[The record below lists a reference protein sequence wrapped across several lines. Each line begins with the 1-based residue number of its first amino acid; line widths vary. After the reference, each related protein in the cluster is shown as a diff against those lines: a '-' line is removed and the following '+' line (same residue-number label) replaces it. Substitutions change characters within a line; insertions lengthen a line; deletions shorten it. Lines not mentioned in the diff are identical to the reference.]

1 MTRRPGH
8 LQCPFCETYAV
19 DRLFL
24 ASARVDSCA
33 CATCGARWEE
43 DPETGE
49 YLGRADR
56 NSVLTSSYRP
66 RNDAGGGR

>member
-1 MTRRPGH
+1 VTERPGH

-43 DPETGE
+43 DPTTGE
-49 YLGRADR
+49 YLGRVHKD
-56 NSVLTSSYRP
+56 SVLTPTSRRREDS
-66 RNDAGGGR
+66 GR